1 MRIGLPSRLDR
12 RRQRQKGSVA
22 VEFAIIGGWLIVV
35 LGAII
40 ETGIFL
46 IVQFNLQNAA
56 EAAGRKIRTNQF
68 GSTPSISDFKTEI
81 CAGIAIADCEKKVFV
96 DVRNDSSFTGLAAK
110 IPFKT
115 NKAPDVGPNSSN
127 SIETFQPGAP
137 DQWGSLIIT
146 YDWDFNF
153 PLMDRAFGNLTNGN
167 RRLFGLSIYKNE
179 K

>member
-1 MRIGLPSRLDR
+1 MRVVLPSRLDR

-22 VEFAIIGGWLIVV
+22 VEFAIVGGWLIVV

-56 EAAGRKIRTNQF
+56 ETAGRKIRTNQVQ
-68 GSTPSISDFKTEI
+68 STATLSDFKTEI
-81 CAGIAIADCEKKVFV
+81 CAGIAIYDCANKVYV

-110 IPFKT
+110 IPFRT
-115 NKAPDVGPNSSN
+115 NEVPEVGPDHT
-127 SIETFQPGAP
+127 ETFAPGGSA
-137 DQWGSLIIT
+137 QWGSLIVT
-146 YDWDFNF
+146 FDWDFSF
-153 PLMDRAFGNLTNGN
+153 PFMNATFGNLPNGN

-179 K
+179 Q

>member
-22 VEFAIIGGWLIVV
+22 VEFAIVGGWLIVV

-56 EAAGRKIRTNQF
+56 ETAGRKIRTNQF
-68 GSTPSISDFKTEI
+68 ESTPSISDFKTEI
-81 CAGIAIADCEKKVFV
+81 CAGIAIADCENKVYV
-96 DVRNDSSFTGLAAK
+96 DVQNDSSFTGLAAK

-115 NKAPDVGPNSSN
+115 NEAPQVGPDHT
-127 SIETFQPGAP
+127 ETFDPGAP
-137 DQWGSLIIT
+137 DRWGSLIVT
-146 YDWDFNF
+146 YDWKFNF